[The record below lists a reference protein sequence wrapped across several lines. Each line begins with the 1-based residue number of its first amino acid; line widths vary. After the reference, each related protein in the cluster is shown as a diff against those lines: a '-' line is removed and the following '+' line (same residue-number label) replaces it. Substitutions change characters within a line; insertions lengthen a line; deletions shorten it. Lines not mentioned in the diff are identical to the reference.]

1 MRMMMEMSESQDALY
16 AALAKARMDF
26 GTVRRTKTARIQSD
40 KASYTYT
47 YAPLED
53 CLEAINK
60 ALGENGLALIGGA
73 EYSDDGHLLVVT
85 RLGHAS
91 GQWVQT
97 RLDMGVY
104 KSVREMGSML
114 TYGRRFGICLTVQI
128 QADDDDDGEAAEAT
142 IELRRPAR
150 TSSERRSSRP
160 ETPRPDE
167 TSDREGIVLLLEQ
180 IRNAMKRLVPGDTP
194 QDKGR
199 LSMLIRETFGVNG
212 WSAVKQ
218 LKIQALQA
226 GYAQLLDAIEAWV
239 PEEPADEDVPLH
251 EAHDGDTPETAAVES
266 PPAPSTAEPP
276 APLATTEQIAK
287 LRTLAQEIGDDA
299 YADIQD
305 VLEHNKPGLP
315 LDAHDAVQ
323 QRLKVRLETKLAKAK
338 AVKAEDTGTQVN
350 RAGALDRR

>member
-1 MRMMMEMSESQDALY
+1 MDMRIMMEMSEQQDALY

-128 QADDDDDGEAAEAT
+128 QADDDDDGEAADAT
-142 IELRRPAR
+142 IELSRRAR
-150 TSSERRSSRP
+150 TSSERRPSRP

-167 TSDREGIVLLLEQ
+167 TSDREVVALLLDQ
-180 IRNAMKRLVPGDTP
+180 IQESLKRLVPGVSAE
-194 QDKGR
+194 DKARR
-199 LSMLIRETFGVNG
+199 LALIRETFAVNG
-212 WSAVKQ
+212 WSALTKLAVPT
-218 LKIQALQA
+218 LQA
-226 GYAQLLDAIEAWV
+226 GYAHLLETLEPWV
-239 PEEPADEDVPLH
+239 PDEPADEDVPIH
-251 EAHDGDTPETAAVES
+251 EPPDGDVPETTAGE
-266 PPAPSTAEPP
+266 PTTAPSTAEPP
-276 APLATTEQIAK
+276 AALATPEQIAK
-287 LRTLAQEIGDDA
+287 LRELAQEIGDDA

-315 LDAHDAVQ
+315 LDVHDAVQ
-323 QRLKVRLETKLAKAK
+323 RRLKGRLEAKLAQAKKAT
-338 AVKAEDTGTQVN
+338 ATAQ
-350 RAGALDRR
+350 